1 MTEEGAVQRDGAPG
15 PQGQGGGAPAGQ
27 GQGSPGV
34 QDRRRIARIRWGYVV
49 LALAAAAVGVLIY
62 QNTGPA
68 PLRVFWWKFE
78 IRQVVIILAAA
89 VITLL
94 IEQLVRK
101 IIKWRKR
108 RPRTRE
114 RPPNP

>member
-1 MTEEGAVQRDGAPG
+1 MADGGAVHREGAPG
-15 PQGQGGGAPAGQ
+15 PQGQGVGAPAGQ
-27 GQGSPGV
+27 GQVPPGV
-34 QDRRRIARIRWGYVV
+34 QDRRRITRIRWGYVI

-68 PLRVFWWKFE
+68 PLRVFWWRFE
-78 IRQVVIILAAA
+78 IPQVVIILAAA

-94 IEQLVRK
+94 IELLVRK

-108 RPRTRE
+108 KPRTKE
-114 RPPNP
+114 SPQNP